1 MLLTASCNSF
11 SRYPVN
17 TGKSVRARLYTRF
30 FGLIFF
36 LLAFSYLPAGTTAA
50 REMQPAPMTSETA
63 APRNVA
69 ISRDGS
75 YAIVIEAD
83 SYRLWKIALN
93 GTGKKRLSLFA
104 DNLPAKPLCIVETES
119 GFRIFGPLRGE
130 ISQWILG
137 RQSRS
142 RPFVTIDIDRKGRF
156 LRTRRHTP
164 AAAPAMTQPR

>member
-1 MLLTASCNSF
+1 
-11 SRYPVN
+11 
-17 TGKSVRARLYTRF
+17 
-30 FGLIFF
+30 
-36 LLAFSYLPAGTTAA
+36 
-50 REMQPAPMTSETA
+50 MQPAPTPMASETA

-69 ISRDGS
+69 ISRDGN

-93 GTGKKRLSLFA
+93 GTGEKRLSLFA

-137 RQSRS
+137 SQSRT

-156 LRTRRHTP
+156 LRARRHTP